1 MCQSKLVFPARK
13 AHTGEPP
20 LGTVVP
26 RSQGMGQ
33 KAEDVAHFR
42 REKCE
47 AEAGIS
53 LSQRRVVADYRAC
66 PGAEECPERLGLD
79 ITETVRAM
87 P

>member
-53 LSQRRVVADYRAC
+53 LSQRRVVAEYRAC
-66 PGAEECPERLGLD
+66 PGGRRVPREIRLGHY
-79 ITETVRAM
+79 
-87 P
+87 